1 MRVIFHIRINCMVV
15 RQLPSISQ
23 RVTRATFVAGN
34 ATMPKE
40 KYYEL
45 KSFTHDFKR
54 IRREMR
60 RSAAWNWP
68 IKNTN
73 LKLEW
78 GSLGRVTGM
87 NRKRRESQVNT
98 IFISVGTS
106 SSVNDEISQKTRPN
120 FQSPI
125 KLFLIQCYDCE

>member
-1 MRVIFHIRINCMVV
+1 MY
-15 RQLPSISQ
+15 
-23 RVTRATFVAGN
+23 AGDFSYPHKLYGGKTIAQHLAASDSSN
-34 ATMPKE
+34 ICCRECDMPKE

-78 GSLGRVTGM
+78 GS
-87 NRKRRESQVNT
+87 
-98 IFISVGTS
+98 
-106 SSVNDEISQKTRPN
+106 
-120 FQSPI
+120 
-125 KLFLIQCYDCE
+125 